1 MSYEVYYRVYD
12 RVYYYT
18 DPQGATRHFGK
29 PPMNRPSLRKAAQSL
44 GQSSWTLC
52 RSLAPADGYGTG
64 SRSSKTSEVD
74 IRASPEGVA
83 IVLVI

>member
-1 MSYEVYYRVYD
+1 MIGYINR
-12 RVYYYT
+12 T
-18 DPQGATRHFGK
+18 DPQGVTRDFGK

-52 RSLAPADGYGTG
+52 RSLAPADGYSTG

-74 IRASPEGVA
+74 LRAGPEGGATV
-83 IVLVI
+83 IVI